1 MSLDSKEAQCQYMA
15 QQISFLRQAQSD
27 WTSGLAD
34 YTNKIIHEI
43 ETWIHN
49 STPSTTFVEIAQ
61 LAQRAVIFITDKQ
74 ATLSNNQEPNSS
86 RNAAETLS
94 DKTNY
99 KNFVNLQSRVESLE
113 EIVSSIR
120 TAIKTGTIRRENE
133 NSDSENQAKQNKDL
147 KAMELL
153 ITTTDQKLSSNLQNL
168 EDTLQR
174 QNTQLSSQ
182 LERLESDFSQYKCKE
197 LKDGQD
203 HWTKLTNLETKYTLL
218 NQLML
223 KKITS
228 LEHLKNCL
236 NLKLGQKEDCQNQ
249 FDQLKTDF
257 DTVSRSVSELKSA
270 HDALSTKIAET
281 WPPHPHMPPPFMPPP
296 PPHPF
301 HHDHHHR
308 RHHHRHC

>member
-1 MSLDSKEAQCQYMA
+1 
-15 QQISFLRQAQSD
+15 
-27 WTSGLAD
+27 
-34 YTNKIIHEI
+34 IIHEI

-61 LAQRAVIFITDKQ
+61 LAQRAVVFITEKQ
-74 ATLSNNQEPNSS
+74 ATLSNNKEPNSS

-94 DKTNY
+94 DKTYY
-99 KNFVNLQSRVESLE
+99 KRFVNLQSRVESLE

-133 NSDSENQAKQNKDL
+133 NSDSENQAKQNNDL

-153 ITTTDQKLSSNLQNL
+153 ITMTDQKLSSNMQNL

-203 HWTKLTNLETKYTLL
+203 HWTKLTNLETKS
-218 NQLML
+218 L
-223 KKITS
+223 KIKD
-228 LEHLKNCL
+228 EC
-236 NLKLGQKEDCQNQ
+236 
-249 FDQLKTDF
+249 
-257 DTVSRSVSELKSA
+257 SVSQSHVYANPIATFKQESA